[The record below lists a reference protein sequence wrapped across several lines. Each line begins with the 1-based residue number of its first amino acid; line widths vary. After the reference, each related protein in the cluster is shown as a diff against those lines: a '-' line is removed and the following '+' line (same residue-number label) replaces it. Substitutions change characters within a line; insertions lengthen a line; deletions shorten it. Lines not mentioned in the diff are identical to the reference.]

1 MHTIRRLSLGLRALL
16 AAGMLAALTTHAA
29 ETDISQVPP
38 SVKNTLPPN
47 IMFTLDDSGSMFWEV
62 VPDYTLSANPS
73 FLAVMY
79 LFPQVGILSSDG
91 SRRNL
96 PVYSGANE
104 YDPRFYPLVDADPAN
119 SDARFF
125 RSAAGNPLFY
135 DPRIRYE
142 PWANADGT
150 SSWAAATPTAADR
163 NPARPNADLKVD
175 LTANMTGY
183 TRNKLVDGAVQ
194 SFSTEQEVTLYP
206 ATYFVYKGTGTLT
219 RSGDTNV
226 AGNFDHIEIRPGNTY
241 TKYPARSDCGST
253 CSYEQEL
260 QNFANWFS
268 YYRSRLLAARAGV
281 GKAFSQQREEL
292 RIGYATINTFG
303 ATVDGQTADTIV
315 RGVRPFAGSDRSEFF
330 DLLYTRN
337 VPNGST
343 PLRSASDNVGL
354 YFQRSDSKSPW
365 RKDIAGSSASVE
377 YSCYRNFHILM
388 TDGYWSDDDATS
400 HGDVDGTAGPT
411 THQHA
416 DRTDLSYRYEP
427 VPPFS
432 DRASTGATGY
442 AGTLADVAMHHWK
455 ADLRSDLANNVPTDP
470 RNPAFWQHLSTYTI
484 GFGLTGLL
492 SQTQVS
498 AALSGASLPTDWPG
512 WPDPNENEL
521 AKLDDLAHAAV
532 NGRGSFF
539 NTSKPDVFARELS
552 RMLDS
557 INATLSAASASA
569 VSNPNVTSSDR
580 TTYETSYLPGEWS
593 GQLKAFE
600 LDTSTGAPTTTSPW
614 SSPTMEQLDLRT
626 SSSRRIGTHDGTDGV
641 AFKAGSGGLQGTALS
656 QLQLPSGTD
665 NAAAVIEYL
674 RGDRS
679 GETSTPPA
687 FKLRSHLLGAI
698 IHSEPFL
705 VRPPDRAYSDTGYAS
720 FRTANASRSRML
732 YVGANDGMLHAFD
745 AQTGAEEWAYVP
757 GLLLP
762 RIKNLADP
770 SAPFQATVDGFITVG
785 DADLGRTQGGTGT
798 DWRTMLVSGLGR
810 GGKGFFAL
818 DITTPTAATD
828 SAVADKVLWE
838 FPASGSTDAANVGY
852 SFSRPILV
860 KHELVANDG
869 TRSGAGWVVLV
880 SSGYN
885 NGGSGDGKGY
895 LYVLNART
903 GAVIRAI
910 GTNVGSATDPSGL
923 GQISAWVDDDNTD
936 NSVRWVYGGDLKGNL
951 WRFDLT
957 AADPSS
963 WTVTKLASL
972 TDGSNP
978 QPITVA
984 PELARIKQSS
994 SVVNVVAV
1002 GTGRYLGDKDVPGT
1016 PNASSDATQTQ
1027 SFYVIKDAIDTSRR
1041 YSAVDRS
1048 SLESRT
1054 LSTLGDGKRGL
1065 SETMTAIDWAQDAGW
1080 YVDLNLSGERVNADP
1095 FIAHT
1100 TVTFV
1105 TNVPSADPCKPGGSS
1120 HLFQFDLVSGSYA
1133 LGPNNLSHV
1142 STPLGN
1148 ALATRPVLVKL
1159 PSGKVVALIRKSDGS
1174 TTVREVE
1181 VPVSGGSIR
1190 RLSWRELN
1198 YR

>member
-62 VPDYTLSANPS
+62 VPDYTLSADP
-73 FLAVMY
+73 FLGVLY
-79 LFPQVGILSSDG
+79 LFPQASTLSSNG
-91 SRRNL
+91 TRSNL

-150 SSWAAATPTAADR
+150 SSWPAATPTAADR
-163 NPARPNADLKVD
+163 NPARPRAELKVD

-183 TRNKLVDGAVQ
+183 TRTKLVDGAVQ

-226 AGNFDHIEIRPGNTY
+226 AGNFDRIEIRPGNTY

-281 GKAFSQQREEL
+281 GKAFSQQRADL

-388 TDGYWSDDDATS
+388 TDGYWSDNDATS

-455 ADLRSDLANNVPTDP
+455 TDLRSDLANNVPTDP

-512 WPDPNENEL
+512 WPDPGTNEL

-614 SSPTMEQLDLRT
+614 SSPAMEQLDLRT

-679 GETSTPPA
+679 GETSTPPS

-770 SAPFQATVDGFITVG
+770 NAPFQATVDGFITVG
-785 DADLGRTQGGTGT
+785 DADLGRTQDGTGT

-984 PELARIKQSS
+984 PELARIKTPAGL
-994 SVVNVVAV
+994 VNVVAV
-1002 GTGRYLGDKDVPGT
+1002 GTGRYFGDSDVPGSPSAPT
-1016 PNASSDATQTQ
+1016 GSPQTQ
-1027 SFYVIKDAIDTSRR
+1027 SFYVIKDAIDASRT
-1041 YSAVDRS
+1041 YSAVDRVN
-1048 SLESRT
+1048 LVART
-1054 LSTLGDGKRGL
+1054 LSSLGDGRRGI
-1065 SETMTAIDWAQDAGW
+1065 SDTTTIDWARRAGW